1 MKESFE
7 LGLENVRWFVM
18 GDDDTVF
25 FVENLVNVLGK
36 YDHNQMYYIGSNSES
51 VEQNLIH
58 LYGTAY
64 GGGGYAI
71 SYPLAVELV
80 TILDGCLDR
89 YASLY
94 GGDQKVHAC
103 VTEIGVPLTKETGF
117 HQVDIRGSQYG
128 LLAAHPMAPLVSLH
142 HVDYL
147 PPIFPTM
154 TQIESLRTLKTAY
167 DLDPGRTLQQSFC
180 YDLARNWSISVSWGY
195 TVQLYPWLA
204 TPQDMEKSFQTF
216 ETWKSWSDGPF
227 TFNTRPVQS
236 DPCQMPILFF
246 LDPVEGLNRTA
257 SSYKRQLEVWEKEC
271 GRDEFQLAEKV
282 ERFRVVT
289 FGQLFTAAHW
299 IKAPRRECCQ
309 VVNGTTSSVGG
320 VDSVV
325 NVHIRPCNPFE
336 TMTP

>member
-1 MKESFE
+1 M
-7 LGLENVRWFVM
+7 GLENVRWFVM

-117 HQVDIRGSQYG
+117 HQV
-128 LLAAHPMAPLVSLH
+128 SLFQ
-142 HVDYL
+142 VFAL
-147 PPIFPTM
+147 
-154 TQIESLRTLKTAY
+154 
-167 DLDPGRTLQQSFC
+167 
-180 YDLARNWSISVSWGY
+180 SIS
-195 TVQLYPWLA
+195 L
-204 TPQDMEKSFQTF
+204 
-216 ETWKSWSDGPF
+216 
-227 TFNTRPVQS
+227 
-236 DPCQMPILFF
+236 
-246 LDPVEGLNRTA
+246 
-257 SSYKRQLEVWEKEC
+257 
-271 GRDEFQLAEKV
+271 
-282 ERFRVVT
+282 
-289 FGQLFTAAHW
+289 
-299 IKAPRRECCQ
+299 
-309 VVNGTTSSVGG
+309 
-320 VDSVV
+320 
-325 NVHIRPCNPFE
+325 
-336 TMTP
+336 